1 MTTSNARLTA
11 ADKTLIVL
19 QAAIEHERFSDIVTA
34 TGFAKATVH
43 RILQTL
49 LDYEFVYLASDG
61 TYAPGVTSL
70 RLASRA
76 FNSIDIS
83 EVANPVLTQ
92 LAEETGYTVHV
103 GALNVNEAI
112 YVAKRQGPTPY
123 EIPSTIGKRL
133 PLHSTTIGKCLL
145 ADMDTSQLASVVK
158 QAGLAPLTPNTITT
172 PEDLD
177 QEIAVVRTRGYSF
190 DDEENV
196 PGIRCIGA
204 PIFDH
209 SGKATYGISLTSL
222 AMENTLKQ
230 IERFAPL
237 VTEAAAEISHNL
249 GAHTTKYSS

>member
-112 YVAKRQGPTPY
+112 YVAKRQGPTP
-123 EIPSTIGKRL
+123 
-133 PLHSTTIGKCLL
+133 
-145 ADMDTSQLASVVK
+145 
-158 QAGLAPLTPNTITT
+158 
-172 PEDLD
+172 
-177 QEIAVVRTRGYSF
+177 
-190 DDEENV
+190 
-196 PGIRCIGA
+196 
-204 PIFDH
+204 
-209 SGKATYGISLTSL
+209 
-222 AMENTLKQ
+222 
-230 IERFAPL
+230 
-237 VTEAAAEISHNL
+237 
-249 GAHTTKYSS
+249 